1 MPASFVRKHSIL
13 VSIVLATLFLMAL
26 PVQEAR
32 ADNINLGNGGSFNVV
47 FNSNPGGTVNLLNLF
62 NLTGGLTDTQIFQ
75 SLGNPSSNTI
85 GSSYL
90 AAWQGILLGSGG
102 SISLADANLFAE
114 LFGGTNQHWE
124 DFFGSWWGKKHT
136 AVPEPETLALL
147 GCGIL
152 GLFIVGGLLKK
163 RNPIS

>member
-1 MPASFVRKHSIL
+1 MHASFVRKHSIA
-13 VSIVLATLFLMAL
+13 VSIGLATLFLMAL

-32 ADNINLGNGGSFNVV
+32 ADSFNLGTSAGFNAV
-47 FNSNPGGTVNLLNLF
+47 FDSNPGGTFNLLNLF

-75 SLGNPSSNTI
+75 SLGNPSSSTI

-102 SISLADANLFAE
+102 SISLADANLFAD
-114 LFGGTNQHWE
+114 LFGGNGQEWE
-124 DFFGSWWGKKHT
+124 NFFGSWWGKKHT
-136 AVPEPETLALL
+136 SVPEPGTLALL

-163 RNPIS
+163 RILVS